1 MEDECCVTKSVLY
14 NTRSKWSWFENDHLQ
29 QNNNPLS
36 FNQPS
41 MMFKDTSQDREAQ
54 PSMSLNKI
62 WLVGLV

>member
-14 NTRSKWSWFENDHLQ
+14 NTRSKWSWFE
-29 QNNNPLS
+29 
-36 FNQPS
+36 PS